1 MSPLRCTVLA
11 ANPLAGI
18 VPAVISTLHQVQDIV
33 VQPAAAFGSEPSHW
47 TGADGVIVISDA
59 LTLTPGLNQIAR
71 VLNADPYC
79 SVVAVGDALSES
91 EMLSLLAAGACD
103 FVAAPFAAGE
113 LQARVRRALG
123 LAPTI
128 RAGPPSPVTDL
139 RLRDL
144 IGASS
149 SFVRQT
155 AKLPMIAR
163 HDVSVLLLGETG
175 TGKEVYAQAI
185 HYLSPR
191 ASGPWV
197 TVNCAAIPTDLI
209 ESELFGHVRG
219 AYTTAHAA
227 RKGLVSDAQG
237 GTLLLDE
244 IDCLSYGA
252 QAKLLRFL
260 QDKEFRSVGS
270 NAVCRADVRIIATS
284 NSHLGELAA
293 KGTFRRD
300 LYFRLHVLTV
310 TLPPLRER
318 QEDVPLLAVHFI
330 QRFGRE
336 FNRRVTGLAP
346 HALRRLLEYS
356 WPGNVRELK
365 HVIERAVLLSNGP
378 TLGADD
384 LDLAG
389 QSADPLPDES
399 FRAAKA
405 RIVAN
410 FERAYIEQLLL
421 ACGGNV
427 THAACLAKKNRRAFW
442 ELIRKHRIDPRSFR

>member
-11 ANPLAGI
+11 ANPTAGI
-18 VPAVISTLHQVQDIV
+18 APAVISTLHQLQDIV
-33 VQPAAAFGSEPSHW
+33 VEPAAAFGSEPSHW

-59 LTLTPGLNQIAR
+59 LNLTPGLNQIAS
-71 VLNADPYC
+71 VLNADPCC
-79 SVVAVGDALSES
+79 SVVAVGDALNES

-113 LQARVRRALG
+113 LQARVRHALG
-123 LAPTI
+123 LAPAI
-128 RAGPPSPVTDL
+128 RSGTPGPVTDL
-139 RLRDL
+139 RLREL

-149 SFVRQT
+149 AFVMQT

-175 TGKEVYAQAI
+175 TGKEVRAGDPLSVRPRQA
-185 HYLSPR
+185 R
-191 ASGPWV
+191 V
-197 TVNCAAIPTDLI
+197 TVNSAATTDLI
-209 ESELFGHVRG
+209 EKASCSVMCERVRRS
-219 AYTTAHAA
+219 TA
-227 RKGLVSDAQG
+227 RKGLVSEAQG

-252 QAKLLRFL
+252 QAKLLGSCRT
-260 QDKEFRSVGS
+260 RSFGPSVPTPS
-270 NAVCRADVRIIATS
+270 AAPTCASLRRATAS
-284 NSHLGELAA
+284 LANWQPR
-293 KGTFRRD
+293 GTFRRD
-300 LYFRLHVLTV
+300 CTSPPRAHGDVAALARAAGGCAALALY
-310 TLPPLRER
+310 
-318 QEDVPLLAVHFI
+318 FI

-336 FNRRVTGLAP
+336 FSRRVTGLAP
-346 HALRRLLEYS
+346 HALRRLSGHS

-378 TLGADD
+378 VLGADD

-389 QSADPLPDES
+389 EGAEPAPDES

-410 FERAYIEQLLL
+410 FERAYIEQLLST
-421 ACGGNV
+421 CGGNV
-427 THAACLAKKNRRAFW
+427 THAARLAKKNRRAFW
-442 ELIRKHRIDPRSFR
+442 ELLRKHRIDPQSFR